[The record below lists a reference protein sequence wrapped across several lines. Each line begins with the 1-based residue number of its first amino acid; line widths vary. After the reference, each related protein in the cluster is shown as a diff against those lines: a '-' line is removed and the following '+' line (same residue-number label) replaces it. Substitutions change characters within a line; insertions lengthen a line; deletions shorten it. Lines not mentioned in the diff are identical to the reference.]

1 MDTKSPA
8 RSVRILISILFL
20 VLTVAIVLFHIS
32 GIGEI
37 ISTLY
42 PQPTS
47 AHRRRHSGGSTK
59 LTFEASSMS
68 PPRPLTPPRSKSP
81 HSTFLTNSTDRT
93 SHFESLSKKQTIRT
107 SCGLERS
114 SGYHY
119 ITQDDNSNLSD
130 SSGPA
135 GAYFFAPLHD
145 VGKKDDSSNLPAAF
159 GSTENR
165 SRLFL
170 VGATFNPIG
179 DNNFNDL
186 VSNGFND
193 TMLEHLLSV
202 GTFLRGDDLFVDV
215 GKTNRHN

>member
-1 MDTKSPA
+1 M
-8 RSVRILISILFL
+8 
-20 VLTVAIVLFHIS
+20 AIVLFHIS

-68 PPRPLTPPRSKSP
+68 PPRPLTPPRSKS
-81 HSTFLTNSTDRT
+81 DRT